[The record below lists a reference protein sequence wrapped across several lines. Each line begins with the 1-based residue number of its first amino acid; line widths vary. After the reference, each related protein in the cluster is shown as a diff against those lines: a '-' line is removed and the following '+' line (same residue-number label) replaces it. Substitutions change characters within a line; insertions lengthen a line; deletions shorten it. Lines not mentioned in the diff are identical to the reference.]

1 MQKVQAIWKISNF
14 MVKLIKYL
22 LRVSTER
29 TCLVVVGGTY
39 ASSMMGRDANVNG
52 RLSDST
58 GRDRGVYGTNRSVRF
73 YVSTLSFDK
82 LANFE

>member
-1 MQKVQAIWKISNF
+1 

-58 GRDRGVYGTNRSVRF
+58 ESKRGIDETEE
-73 YVSTLSFDK
+73 K
-82 LANFE
+82 LN

>member
-1 MQKVQAIWKISNF
+1 MMN
-14 MVKLIKYL
+14 LIKYL

-58 GRDRGVYGTNRSVRF
+58 ESKRGIDEAEGKI
-73 YVSTLSFDK
+73 K
-82 LANFE
+82 LNNIRLDIKKFENSE

>member
-1 MQKVQAIWKISNF
+1 MQKVQAIWKISS
-14 MVKLIKYL
+14 KLIKYL
-22 LRVSTER
+22 WRVSTEG

-58 GRDRGVYGTNRSVRF
+58 ESKRGIDETEEKLNWI
-73 YVSTLSFDK
+73 TLDWISK
-82 LANFE
+82 SLQILS